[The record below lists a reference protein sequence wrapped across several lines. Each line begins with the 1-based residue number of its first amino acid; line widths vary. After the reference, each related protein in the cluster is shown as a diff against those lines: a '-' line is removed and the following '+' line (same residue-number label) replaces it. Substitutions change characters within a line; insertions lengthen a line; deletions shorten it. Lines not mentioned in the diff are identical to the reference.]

1 MRKLASLSCKVEA
14 RDTFVCAI
22 SLDTMTSNGGDL
34 LACKCWVASGCQ
46 WLPEMDQASACLHAS
61 LRVAFPLSMY
71 EGTETPVQAKL
82 KAFLALMPREAV
94 EAARQQ
100 AALF

>member
-1 MRKLASLSCKVEA
+1 ME
-14 RDTFVCAI
+14 
-22 SLDTMTSNGGDL
+22 
-34 LACKCWVASGCQ
+34 
-46 WLPEMDQASACLHAS
+46 QASACLHANMRLAIFIFTS
-61 LRVAFPLSMY
+61 
-71 EGTETPVQAKL
+71 EGTESQVQAKL

>member
-1 MRKLASLSCKVEA
+1 MGCK
-14 RDTFVCAI
+14 
-22 SLDTMTSNGGDL
+22 
-34 LACKCWVASGCQ
+34 
-46 WLPEMDQASACLHAS
+46 WLPEMDQASACLHAN
-61 LRVAFPLSMY
+61 LRLAILLSTS
-71 EGTETPVQAKL
+71 EGTETPVQARL